1 MENQAGGGGAQVE
14 PPEQQPLA
22 GSAAEP
28 PSKPGQAALVLWRS
42 LALGLIGAMLVIGL
56 GLASPERPVEVLE
69 RQVPTACSAGP
80 ALPPGH
86 PPIGRL
92 QGRPGPR
99 AAGALPPGHP
109 PVEGWSARSSQ
120 RAPPAP
126 VFAAPETLDI

>member
-1 MENQAGGGGAQVE
+1 MENQVGGGGAQVE
-14 PPEQQPLA
+14 PPEQQPSP

-28 PSKPGQAALVLWRS
+28 LSRPGQVALVLWRS
-42 LALGLIGAMLVIGL
+42 LALGLLGVLLVVGL

-69 RQVPTACSAGP
+69 RQAPMACAAGP
-80 ALPPGH
+80 SLPPGH
-86 PPIGRL
+86 PPVGRL

-99 AAGALPPGHP
+99 AAHALPPGHP

-120 RAPPAP
+120 RAPLAP